1 MMLFVLLSG
10 CVLRYGDVP
19 PEAGAYTSAWP
30 EEELAEDASDLYGL
44 ERRFADLLGEGDVTA
59 DQQARLEL
67 AAELARKA
75 RVLDAGGQQVVGNY
89 LAQLA
94 EAEEYAVPAAV
105 EFPEE
110 PVLLD
115 APVSET
121 LAEGDPVETDL
132 AAEVGVPVEPDV
144 PADETPSREELLAQA
159 ESRLNN
165 WDHAAAIELLAPLRG
180 GADSESVESMWQQA
194 VDGLVHG
201 ARERAGE
208 RFIRARRLEN
218 GPEKVLE
225 IQAVLDQ
232 LEGLLRDYPESS
244 YTDAIERNIRVVKRD
259 LGDAG

>member
-1 MMLFVLLSG
+1 MMLFVLLTG

-19 PEAGAYTSAWP
+19 PTAASTDPAASVWP
-30 EEELAEDASDLYGL
+30 EEELAEDATDLYGL
-44 ERRFADLLGEGDVTA
+44 ERRFAALVGEGDVTV

-94 EAEEYAVPAAV
+94 AAEEHAVPVAV
-105 EFPEE
+105 EYSEE
-110 PVLLD
+110 PVLLE
-115 APVSET
+115 APVSEP
-121 LAEGDPVETDL
+121 LADPVQ
-132 AAEVGVPVEPDV
+132 AYPPADV
-144 PADETPSREELLAQA
+144 PADETPSREEILAQA

-165 WDHAAAIELLAPLRG
+165 WDHAAALELLAPLRG
-180 GADSESVESMWQQA
+180 GTDSESVESMWQQA

-201 ARERAGE
+201 SRERAGE

-218 GPEKVLE
+218 GPEKVAE
-225 IQAVLDQ
+225 IQAVLDE
-232 LEGLLRDYPESS
+232 LEGLLRDHPESS

-259 LGDAG
+259 LGEAG